1 MVCKISKS
9 PERWLLG
16 LCRAATHAMP
26 KQQEQAEAV
35 LAKVLG
41 INPNFSQAHLEQ
53 TYPGAILRFNKG
65 LALAGLS

>member
-9 PERWLLG
+9 PERRLLS
-16 LCRAATHAMP
+16 LFRAATHAML
-26 KQQEQAEAV
+26 KQQEQAEAA
-35 LAKVLG
+35 LAKVLEM
-41 INPNFSQAHLEQ
+41 NPNFSQAHLEQ